1 MNVTSL
7 PIQFIV
13 TIALSFLSGLEVKS
27 YRQQFHPESLTYFFG
42 TVRTTTFLGVL
53 GFLLYVIDRQ
63 HLIVYTAGLLAF
75 AAIFALFYQRRLKQ
89 DKTSILL
96 FLVSLAVYTYGPL
109 TVLFPL
115 WMPALLF
122 VLIVFLLNAR
132 TTISNLTLKID
143 AAELETLGKMVLLS
157 AVILPLLPNTNVIP
171 HIPLSP
177 FKIWLAVVVIS
188 TISYGGYMA
197 QQYLFPRKGVF
208 LTGLIGGTYSST
220 ATTVVLAKKVRE
232 SRATA
237 MLTASILAA
246 TAVMYIRLIVV
257 AFVFNVAIGRD
268 ILAPFVLFSLAGF
281 GLAFIYYRKSEQ
293 EPNPVPVASKNPLEL
308 GTAFLFA
315 AFFVAMIVLTHMITR
330 YYGVG
335 GLKIFS
341 FLAGFTD
348 IDPFILSLLTG
359 KYAVGH
365 GELLSAIVI
374 SAGSNN
380 VLKAVYALWFGGW
393 QKARAAFFWLLMFGL
408 ATIALGLAGDIPHR
422 MPVWF

>member
-1 MNVTSL
+1 
-7 PIQFIV
+7 
-13 TIALSFLSGLEVKS
+13 
-27 YRQQFHPESLTYFFG
+27 
-42 TVRTTTFLGVL
+42 
-53 GFLLYVIDRQ
+53 
-63 HLIVYTAGLLAF
+63 
-75 AAIFALFYQRRLKQ
+75 
-89 DKTSILL
+89 
-96 FLVSLAVYTYGPL
+96 
-109 TVLFPL
+109 
-115 WMPALLF
+115 
-122 VLIVFLLNAR
+122 
-132 TTISNLTLKID
+132 
-143 AAELETLGKMVLLS
+143 MVLLS

-188 TISYGGYMA
+188 TISYGGYLA

-281 GLAFIYYRKSEQ
+281 VLAFIYYRKSEQ
-293 EPNPVPVASKNPLEL
+293 EPDSVPVASKNPLEL

-341 FLAGFTD
+341 FLAGFAD

-359 KYAVGH
+359 KYGVGH
-365 GELLSAIVI
+365 GELLAAIVI

-393 QKARAAFFWLLMFGL
+393 QKARAAFFWLLLFGL
-408 ATIALGLAGDIPHR
+408 ATIALGLAGNIPHR
-422 MPVWF
+422 LSAWF